1 MMSRDTGRVC
11 AWRVCRSERI
21 GRLAPGLAR
30 GGQGWISVPLDPP
43 GAIAGKQSRIPHL
56 AQWGTQANCN
66 SSRRRPGRM
75 TSVGIFSR
83 VDAEGNRHPV
93 QDPVRSGG
101 TQSGWRRNGRTHL
114 CRGSSSG
121 RCQHQPRCLLADHD
135 RRRIG
140 VARGQGRHDRGIGDA
155 QARQAAHTKLV
166 VDHRH
171 RVRTHL
177 ARAGRCR
184 RSKSP
189 ATRSR
194 ASTKFARRS
203 ENARRAVTSEL

>member
-1 MMSRDTGRVC
+1 MSRDTGRVC

-101 TQSGWRRNGRTHL
+101 TQSGCGV
-114 CRGSSSG
+114 
-121 RCQHQPRCLLADHD
+121 
-135 RRRIG
+135 RIAG
-140 VARGQGRHDRGIGDA
+140 LVH
-155 QARQAAHTKLV
+155 AAA
-166 VDHRH
+166 
-171 RVRTHL
+171 
-177 ARAGRCR
+177 ARAVDASINRAAF
-184 RSKSP
+184 SP
-189 ATRSR
+189 IMIDGALVLPEVSVGMIEASATRSPAR
-194 ASTKFARRS
+194 PRTRSWSSTTAEAILTWTTSAAIPADGVTVFA
-203 ENARRAVTSEL
+203 E

>member
-1 MMSRDTGRVC
+1 MSRDTGRVC

-83 VDAEGNRHPV
+83 VDAGGNRHPV

-140 VARGQGRHDRGIGDA
+140 VARGKVGMIEASATRRPARPRTRSWSSTTAIGSARILQGPAAAGGRSHRPHGRGLPPSSQGA
-155 QARQAAHTKLV
+155 
-166 VDHRH
+166 
-171 RVRTHL
+171 VRTL
-177 ARAGRCR
+177 GGR
-184 RSKSP
+184 
-189 ATRSR
+189 
-194 ASTKFARRS
+194 
-203 ENARRAVTSEL
+203 